1 MSTHT
6 AACCTF
12 RRLHL
17 CTPHSH
23 LQGTD
28 GRDGGGGG
36 HSRQQGLTVLMEGLG
51 GSIVPLVCSSSSL
64 SCHQFKEK
72 LQSWTHI

>member
-6 AACCTF
+6 ATCYTF

-28 GRDGGGGG
+28 GRGEGGGG
-36 HSRQQGLTVLMEGLG
+36 HSRQQGLTVLTEGLG
-51 GSIVPLVCSSSSL
+51 GSIVPLVAAL
-64 SCHQFKEK
+64 PCHQFKEK
-72 LQSWTHI
+72 LQSWAHI